1 MWTIFEVSIE
11 FVTVSLVFYVLFFWT
26 QGMQDLGSPT
36 RDLTVPSALEGEILT
51 TGPPGSPLIAIFG

>member
-11 FVTVSLVFYVLFFWT
+11 FVTVSLVFYVLVFWT

-36 RDLTVPSALEGEILT
+36 GDLTVPSALEGEILT
-51 TGPPGSPLIAIFG
+51 TGPPGSPLITIFG